1 MSRLSLTENYYLLA
15 SQNSQSGF
23 VEPGF
28 TQSVRWLFKPTTT
41 LVTDYN
47 ASSYNYNT
55 PGFNSLGQSLAAG
68 FDHTF
73 SPKLFWN
80 FRGGAQIR
88 SYQNANTGQGLYFG
102 PYVDS
107 NLSLKYGQSSS
118 LAWVAHVGTQPSGQK
133 GISYSPSLS
142 SGLNV
147 NQGLTTKLSL
157 TGGLFFLWLSYPD
170 APGLTPPTASNPQ
183 GLLTYTQTNLQGNI
197 GLNFQLNRI
206 LQISTGIQ
214 YITQSSPSVTSQEY
228 NRGIG
233 FLQLQGG
240 F

>member
-1 MSRLSLTENYYLLA
+1 M
-15 SQNSQSGF
+15 
-23 VEPGF
+23 
-28 TQSVRWLFKPTTT
+28 
-41 LVTDYN
+41 
-47 ASSYNYNT
+47 
-55 PGFNSLGQSLAAG
+55 
-68 FDHTF
+68 
-73 SPKLFWN
+73 
-80 FRGGAQIR
+80 
-88 SYQNANTGQGLYFG
+88 
-102 PYVDS
+102 
-107 NLSLKYGQSSS
+107 
-118 LAWVAHVGTQPSGQK
+118 
-133 GISYSPSLS
+133 
-142 SGLNV
+142 